1 MSDLSESEI
10 NLIESQIK
18 MKASNQRNFGA
29 TVVDRYLEGE
39 FSQSSSLDHG
49 EENLVS
55 FDENDA
61 PNPKF
66 IEDDS
71 FSKTV
76 PLAKILSINISS
88 PAGNQQ
94 RVPRA
99 VLDLSESSVDAALQ
113 LDPATSVAATTARTL
128 TNAAQCLEGVQDPGP
143 DYNTSNAAD
152 EESYEAPI
160 SLRAQTNNYKTSM

>member
-1 MSDLSESEI
+1 MSDLSESQI

-18 MKASNQRNFGA
+18 EIKMNASNRRNFGA
-29 TVVDRYLEGE
+29 TVVDRYLQGE

-71 FSKTV
+71 FNKTV
-76 PLAKILSINISS
+76 PLAKILSLNLNLHLPLS
-88 PAGNQQ
+88 PAGN
-94 RVPRA
+94 
-99 VLDLSESSVDAALQ
+99 
-113 LDPATSVAATTARTL
+113 
-128 TNAAQCLEGVQDPGP
+128 
-143 DYNTSNAAD
+143 
-152 EESYEAPI
+152 
-160 SLRAQTNNYKTSM
+160 